1 MADLLI
7 HNCDILRVEGGQT
20 QVEQGQDISITGNRI
35 TATGPAAE
43 AMPGDAQTAI
53 DARGMLAIPGL
64 INTHAHVPMVL
75 FRGLVED
82 VTIESWFNDYIWPLE
97 SNLTPEDVYWG
108 ALAGMAEMI
117 EGGVTSVA
125 DHYFAM
131 DQVAQA
137 AIDAGMRA
145 NLGWAIFEQGGPA
158 ALDLTSKFVQDWQ
171 GKGAGRVTTWLAP
184 HAPYTC
190 GPGYLRLC
198 AGRAKELGV
207 GIHTHVSETMAQV
220 QLSRQQHGK
229 TPVQVL
235 ADSGVLDLPTILAH
249 CVYPTDEDL
258 ALLAQGNSG
267 VAHAPKTFMKL
278 GSGIVRLDRFLKA
291 GVPVGLA
298 TDGAASNN
306 TLDILEQMK
315 IMALAQK
322 HVQQDS
328 TQFTVPQTL
337 GIAFQGSAQV
347 FHQAADLGA
356 IAVGKLADLVL
367 IRQDGIHNFP
377 RFNPAANLVYSTRA
391 SDVDTVICD
400 GKILLQGGSLRTID
414 KAEVK
419 RQVSRRLERLSQR
432 VPGKRI
438 ATYPS

>member
-7 HNCDILRVEGGQT
+7 HNCDILRVEGGNT
-20 QVEQGQDISITGNRI
+20 QIEQYQDIAITGNRI
-35 TATGPAAE
+35 QAIGSSAGTLLE
-43 AMPGDAQTAI
+43 DDRLVI

-137 AIDAGMRA
+137 VLDSGMRA
-145 NLGWAIFEQGGPA
+145 NLGWAIFEQDGPGK
-158 ALDLTSKFVQDWQ
+158 LDLTSKFVADWQ
-171 GKGAGRVTTWLAP
+171 GKGGGRVTTWLAP

-190 GPGYLRLC
+190 GPAYLRLC
-198 AGRAKELGV
+198 ANRAKELGV
-207 GIHTHVSETMAQV
+207 GIHTHVSETLDQV
-220 QLSRQQHGK
+220 KMSQQQYGM

-235 ADSGVLDLPTILAH
+235 ADSGVLDVPTILAH
-249 CVYPTDEDL
+249 CAFPTDEDIP
-258 ALLAQGNSG
+258 LLAAHNTG

-298 TDGAASNN
+298 TDGAVSNN
-306 TLDILEQMK
+306 TLDVLEQMK

-322 HVQQDS
+322 HIHQDS
-328 TQFTVPQTL
+328 TQFTVPEVL
-337 GIAFQGSAQV
+337 DIAFHGSAQV
-347 FHQAADLGA
+347 FHQEADLGA
-356 IAVGKLADLVL
+356 IAPGKLADLALV
-367 IRQDGIHNFP
+367 RQDGIHTFP
-377 RFNPAANLVYSTRA
+377 RFNPAANLVYSTRTT
-391 SDVDTVICD
+391 DVDTVICD
-400 GKILLQGGSLRTID
+400 GKILMRGGSLQTID

-419 RQVSRRLERLSQR
+419 RQISRRLERLSQR

-438 ATYPS
+438 ATYPV

>member
-1 MADLLI
+1 MTDLLI
-7 HNCDILRVEGGQT
+7 HNCDILQVEGGGT
-20 QVEQGQDISITGNRI
+20 QVEQHQDISITGNRI
-35 TATGPAAE
+35 TAAGPAAE

-97 SNLTPEDVYWG
+97 SNLTPDDVYWG

-137 AIDAGMRA
+137 VIDSGMRA
-145 NLGWAIFEQGGPA
+145 NLGWAIFEQEGSVK
-158 ALDLTSKFVQDWQ
+158 LDQTSKFVEEWQ
-171 GKGAGRVTTWLAP
+171 GKGGGRITTWLAP

-220 QLSRQQHGK
+220 QLSQQQHGK

-235 ADSGVLDLPTILAH
+235 ADSGVLDVPSILAH
-249 CVYPTDEDL
+249 CVYPTDEDI
-258 ALLAQGNSG
+258 ALLVQGNSG

-278 GSGIVRLDRFLKA
+278 GSGIVLLDRFLKA

-322 HVQQDS
+322 HIQQDS
-328 TQFTVPQTL
+328 THFTVAEAL
-337 GIAFQGSAQV
+337 DIAFQGSAQV
-347 FHQAADLGA
+347 FHRPADLGA

-400 GKILLQGGSLRTID
+400 GRILLQGGSLQTID

-419 RQVSRRLERLSQR
+419 RQISRRLERLSQR
-432 VPGKRI
+432 MPGKRI

>member
-1 MADLLI
+1 MVDLLI
-7 HNCDILRVEGGQT
+7 HHCDILRVEGGTSRIDQD
-20 QVEQGQDISITGNRI
+20 QDISIIGNRI
-35 TATGPAAE
+35 TATGLAAE
-43 AMPGDAQTAI
+43 TLLTDDHYVI

-97 SNLTPEDVYWG
+97 SNLTTEDVYWG
-108 ALAGMAEMI
+108 AMAGIAEMI

-137 AIDAGMRA
+137 IIDSGMRA
-145 NLGWAIFEQGGPA
+145 NLGWAIFEHEGPA
-158 ALDLTSKFVQDWQ
+158 KLDFTSNFVQEWQ
-171 GKGAGRVTTWLAP
+171 GKGEGRVTTWLAP

-190 GPGYLRLC
+190 GPDYLHLC
-198 AGRAKELGV
+198 AARAKELEV
-207 GIHTHVSETMAQV
+207 GIHIHVSETME
-220 QLSRQQHGK
+220 QLRMSQEKFGK

-235 ADSGVLDLPTILAH
+235 ADSGVLDVPTILAH
-249 CVYPTDEDL
+249 CSYATDEDV
-258 ALLAQGNSG
+258 ALLAGSETG
-267 VAHAPKTFMKL
+267 IAHAPKTYLKL
-278 GSGIVRLDRFLKA
+278 GSGVARLDRFFKM

-298 TDGAASNN
+298 TDGAVSSN

-322 HVQQDS
+322 HIHQDS
-328 TQFTVPQTL
+328 TQFTVEEVL
-337 GIAFQGSAQV
+337 NVAFRGSAQV
-347 FHQAADLGA
+347 FHQEADLGA
-356 IAVGKLADLVL
+356 IAPGKLADLAL
-367 IRQDGIHNFP
+367 IRQDGIHTFP
-377 RFNPAANLVYSTRA
+377 RFNPAANLVYSTRT
-391 SDVDTVICD
+391 SDVDTVICN
-400 GKILLQGGSLRTID
+400 GKILMREGKLQTID
-414 KAEVK
+414 KTEIK
-419 RQVSRRLERLSQR
+419 RQISRRLERLSQR

>member
-7 HNCDILRVEGGQT
+7 RNCEVLRVEGGQT
-20 QVEQGQDISITGNRI
+20 QVEQSQDISITANRI
-35 TATGPAAE
+35 TAAGPASDLSSN
-43 AMPGDAQTAI
+43 DARLVI
-53 DARGMLAIPGL
+53 DGRGMLAIPGL

-82 VTIESWFNDYIWPLE
+82 VSVESWFNDYIWPLE

-131 DQVAQA
+131 DQVALA
-137 AIDAGMRA
+137 VIDSGMRA
-145 NLGWAIFEQGGPA
+145 NLGWAIFEQEGPA
-158 ALDLTSKFVQDWQ
+158 KLDLTSKFIADWQ
-171 GKGAGRVTTWLAP
+171 GKGDGRITTWLAP

-190 GPGYLRLC
+190 GPDYLRLC

-207 GIHTHVSETMAQV
+207 GIHTHVSETMDQV
-220 QLSRQQHGK
+220 RMSQQQYGK

-235 ADSGVLDLPTILAH
+235 ADSGVLEVPAILAH
-249 CVYPTDEDL
+249 CAYPTGEDL
-258 ALLAQGNSG
+258 TLLAKSNTG

-278 GSGIVRLDRFLKA
+278 GSGVVRLDRFLKA

-298 TDGAASNN
+298 TDGAVSNN

-322 HVQQDS
+322 HILQDS
-328 TQFTVPQTL
+328 TQFTVPEVL
-337 GIAFQGSAQV
+337 GIAFKGSAQV
-347 FHQAADLGA
+347 FHQEAVLGA
-356 IAVGKLADLVL
+356 IAPGKLADIAL
-367 IRQDGIHNFP
+367 IRQDGIHTFP
-377 RFNPAANLVYSTRA
+377 RFNPAANLVYSTRTT
-391 SDVDTVICD
+391 DVDTVICD
-400 GKILLQGGSLRTID
+400 GKILMRGGSLQTID

-419 RQVSRRLERLSQR
+419 RQISRRLERLSQR

-438 ATYPS
+438 ATYPA